1 MINQATLQGNWNEIK
16 GKLRKH
22 WGQLSNDDVQTFN
35 GNVDQ
40 LVGLIQRKTGEARS
54 QVEDFLDELT
64 ANGSASLT
72 DAVENVREYA
82 HQAADKIQEGSQQAM
97 DTFREGYGQAE
108 DMIRQRPTESV
119 AICFGVAPW
128 WTGLSS
134 PKSSHARSASPR
146 SAKAMAVQIAPWV
159 YWPPFSRTPGG

>member
-119 AICFGVAPW
+119 AICFGVGVFV
-128 WTGLSS
+128 GLLLG
-134 PKSSHARSASPR
+134 ASLR
-146 SAKAMAVQIAPWV
+146 G
-159 YWPPFSRTPGG
+159 R